1 MRNLLSSLV
10 LSMSALVA
18 QTYAVPDNLAN
29 TGSCN
34 VIPFGPVSPGGSF
47 YTCLTQQ
54 IVTAAD
60 LGNLPGVITGLAFA
74 ACGTGKSRFTQ
85 LQVVMDMLPPNT
97 ALTSTFAN
105 NLTPNAVTV
114 LDANQYAWHT
124 TADQWMEIGLQNY
137 FVYDGVSDVVV
148 QILAN
153 QSTSAAGFHRS
164 TTRPR
169 VYAAGWTG
177 SPPASGTL
185 SSNTGQKLEFSLQMA
200 RASTYGD
207 GCVGSSSL
215 APRLQL
221 AGLPQLGQTVNL
233 DLAQAPANGAVFL
246 VLGFGNGAPFPADLG
261 ALGMPGCFQYFTPAA
276 TRLVLTDASGG
287 AVFPYAI
294 PNSGAFGGVLIYG
307 QYACLD
313 SGANALGITTSDYAR
328 LLLGN

>member
-1 MRNLLSSLV
+1 M
-10 LSMSALVA
+10 
-18 QTYAVPDNLAN
+18 
-29 TGSCN
+29 
-34 VIPFGPVSPGGSF
+34 
-47 YTCLTQQ
+47 
-54 IVTAAD
+54 
-60 LGNLPGVITGLAFA
+60 
-74 ACGTGKSRFTQ
+74 
-85 LQVVMDMLPPNT
+85 
-97 ALTSTFAN
+97 
-105 NLTPNAVTV
+105 
-114 LDANQYAWHT
+114 LDANNYAWHT

-261 ALGMPGCFQYFTPAA
+261 ALGMPGCFQYFTTAA
-276 TRLVLTDASGG
+276 RRRPSPRAASAAASRRCASTATISSPSSRRRAGPPS
-287 AVFPYAI
+287 ARVPT
-294 PNSGAFGGVLIYG
+294 SGRRSS
-307 QYACLD
+307 
-313 SGANALGITTSDYAR
+313 SG
-328 LLLGN
+328 